1 MNRQRAAAQRLAE
14 LLQKFV
20 QSCGYRAED
29 VVLVENFRHT
39 GHPAVA
45 VEISGFDY
53 SVGAA
58 GVEVSWDGY
67 HFAPLPFASGNTT
80 NIEAFSEGI
89 CVLYPAVAHV

>member
-1 MNRQRAAAQRLAE
+1 MTRQLAAAHRLTE
-14 LLQKFV
+14 LLQRFV
-20 QSCGYRAED
+20 KQCGYRAED

-53 SVGAA
+53 SVGRA
-58 GVEVSWDGY
+58 GVEVTWDG
-67 HFAPLPFASGNTT
+67 HSFAPVPFASGNTT
-80 NIEAFSEGI
+80 NIETFSEGV